1 MILSS
6 SQIPN
11 SLIRIHVI
19 VRVAGNVFEAKL
31 EPDTNLRHT
40 FAWDKRNI
48 YNQKVYGIV
57 DAEVS
62 VGYEYETCSHLVWSA
77 QMVRIKGYDV
87 DISNIGG
94 WNFNIHHHYNP
105 YQGTYYLLYFISKE
119 F

>member
-19 VRVAGNVFEAKL
+19 VRVAGNVFETKL

-62 VGYEYETCSHLVWSA
+62 VGKKHAL
-77 QMVRIKGYDV
+77 KKYDQFALNTSCFLGSTQV
-87 DISNIGG
+87 VQFHEISVTKIMN
-94 WNFNIHHHYNP
+94 
-105 YQGTYYLLYFISKE
+105 K
-119 F
+119 